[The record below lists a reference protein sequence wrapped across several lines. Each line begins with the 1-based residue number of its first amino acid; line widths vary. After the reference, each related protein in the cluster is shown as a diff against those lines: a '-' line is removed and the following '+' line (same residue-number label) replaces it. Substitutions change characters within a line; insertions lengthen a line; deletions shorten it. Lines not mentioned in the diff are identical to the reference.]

1 MPDTFGM
8 RLFVSYIFLIFGG
21 WLGIHR
27 FALRYPWSGVVYALT
42 GGVMGFGIFIDIFLL
57 PYMVR
62 LSLIEE
68 N

>member
-8 RLFVSYIFLIFGG
+8 RLFLCYLCLIFGG
-21 WLGIHR
+21 WFGLHR
-27 FALRYPWSGVVYALT
+27 FVLRYPWSGLVYFLT
-42 GGVMGFGIFIDIFLL
+42 GGVMGLGIFIDIFLL

-68 N
+68 S